1 MLCYDTTLCVS
12 DSKATPLEEKPFTHM
27 IHIQPPVFVDSMLKE
42 SYISQWR
49 NLPADA
55 IKVRVA
61 RPSILSASKDLLT
74 AYKSGRITWEAFQ
87 IRFRKEIQSN
97 PKAIAELYRLK
108 DLSKT
113 NDVYLIC
120 YEKTSPCHRFI
131 LLDMIQ
137 NLPEKE

>member
-1 MLCYDTTLCVS
+1 M
-12 DSKATPLEEKPFTHM
+12 PLIPKQ
-27 IHIQPPVFVDSMLKE
+27 HILRKNPSHTINILPAVFVDTMLKE
-42 SYISQWR
+42 SYISHWK

-55 IKVRVA
+55 IKIRVA

-74 AYKSGRITWEAFQ
+74 AYKSGRISWEVFET
-87 IRFRKEIQSN
+87 RFRKEIQSN

-137 NLPEKE
+137 NLPEKNQKEK